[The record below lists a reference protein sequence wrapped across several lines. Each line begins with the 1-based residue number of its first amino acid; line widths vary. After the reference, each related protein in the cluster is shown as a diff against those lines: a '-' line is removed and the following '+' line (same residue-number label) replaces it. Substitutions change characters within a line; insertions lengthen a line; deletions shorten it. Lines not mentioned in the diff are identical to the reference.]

1 MYCENNKKIYS
12 DAHWYQNTPRHA
24 LEKRYKTKV
33 MLCGPNSVVM
43 LVELILVVCG
53 ISRSAHSPTLFV
65 HTSEIAAASDRT
77 LAVWLVAV
85 SGYRSDRYKTSGT
98 SITVSLCAR
107 VRMMREILW
116 FVVVCSVWRI
126 SEPANGTVGECR
138 RPKQSPICKDSVMLE
153 FGWQNEP
160 PENFVHFSNVLVH

>member
-1 MYCENNKKIYS
+1 MCHKQISLLAYTVIYTHRKSRQPGTERALCDWWPFLVTAVTVIKPVAQTSQS
-12 DAHWYQNTPRHA
+12 DSARH
-24 LEKRYKTKV
+24 
-33 MLCGPNSVVM
+33 M
-43 LVELILVVCG
+43 I
-53 ISRSAHSPTLFV
+53 
-65 HTSEIAAASDRT
+65 
-77 LAVWLVAV
+77 
-85 SGYRSDRYKTSGT
+85 
-98 SITVSLCAR
+98 AR